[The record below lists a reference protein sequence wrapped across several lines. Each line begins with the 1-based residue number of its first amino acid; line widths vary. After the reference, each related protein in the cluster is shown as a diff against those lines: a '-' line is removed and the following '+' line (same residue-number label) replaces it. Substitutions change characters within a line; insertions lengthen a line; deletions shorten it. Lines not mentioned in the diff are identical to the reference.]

1 LVGVR
6 AELPEWG
13 ALEMR
18 QLALY
23 LGWRAEGLPV
33 EAPAVRK

>member
-1 LVGVR
+1 
-6 AELPEWG
+6 
-13 ALEMR
+13 MR

-23 LGWRAEGLPV
+23 LSWRAEGLPV

>member
-1 LVGVR
+1 VR
-6 AELPEWG
+6 AQVPPWG

-23 LGWRAEGLPV
+23 LGWRGQGLAI

>member
-1 LVGVR
+1 
-6 AELPEWG
+6 
-13 ALEMR
+13 MR

-23 LGWRAEGLPV
+23 LGWRGQGLAI